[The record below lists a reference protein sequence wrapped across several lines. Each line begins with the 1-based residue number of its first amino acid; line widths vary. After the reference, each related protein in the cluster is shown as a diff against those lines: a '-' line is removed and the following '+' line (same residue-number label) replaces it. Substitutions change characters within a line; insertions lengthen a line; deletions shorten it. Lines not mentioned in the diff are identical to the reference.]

1 MALNK
6 ELLAILACPVC
17 RGELALLPNED
28 GLYCR
33 SCQAVYPVQDEIP
46 VMLADQ
52 AVPLS
57 KWTGS
62 RPG

>member
-17 RGELALLPNED
+17 KGGLTPTPDED
-28 GLYCR
+28 GLYCPA
-33 SCQAVYPVQDEIP
+33 CQTVYPVQDEIP

-62 RPG
+62 KPD

>member
-17 RGELALLPNED
+17 KGGLVLTPGED
-28 GLYCR
+28 GLVCR

-62 RPG
+62 KPE